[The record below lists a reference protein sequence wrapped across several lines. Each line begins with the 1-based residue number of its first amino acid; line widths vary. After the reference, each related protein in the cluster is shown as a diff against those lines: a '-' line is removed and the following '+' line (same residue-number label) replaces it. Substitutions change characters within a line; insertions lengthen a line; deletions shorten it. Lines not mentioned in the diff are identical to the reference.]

1 MENTELSIYQCVGA
15 RIREERNRKGWS
27 QSKLSEKTSISLPHI
42 SDIELGKKRMKLET
56 FLKIAE
62 ALQVS
67 TDTLLRPDIPEVK
80 AQYDSELSGILSD
93 CTPQEIESIF
103 RIIKEFKN
111 SMHSKKKTEF
121 D

>member
-1 MENTELSIYQCVGA
+1 MGNNEVSIYQSVGA

-27 QSKLSEKTSISLPHI
+27 QSKLSEISSISLPHI

-67 TDTLLRPDIPEVK
+67 TDTLLRLDIPEVK
-80 AQYDSELSGILSD
+80 EQYDSELSGILSD
-93 CTPQEIESIF
+93 CTSKEIESIF
-103 RIIKEFKN
+103 RIIKEFKS
-111 SMHSKKKTEF
+111 SMHSKSSSEF
-121 D
+121 E